1 VEGWDVI
8 GSFGGARL
16 SDFLQAVG
24 ADTRARYVYVECAD
38 DYYESLDMETALHPQ
53 TLLCYE
59 MYDRPLSREHGA
71 PLRLQ
76 IPTKV
81 GYKQAKYL
89 TDLKVTSVLTR
100 VGFWEDQGYSSFYG
114 L

>member
-1 VEGWDVI
+1 
-8 GSFGGARL
+8 
-16 SDFLQAVG
+16 
-24 ADTRARYVYVECAD
+24 
-38 DYYESLDMETALHPQ
+38 
-53 TLLCYE
+53 
-59 MYDRPLSREHGA
+59 MYDQPLTREHGA

-89 TDLKVTSVLTR
+89 TELKVTNILDK
-100 VGFWEDQGYSSFYG
+100 VGYWEDQGYSEFYG